1 MNINKKLYERV
12 KKILTQHPT
21 TRENDH
27 TLMAV
32 IWHEDIT
39 TGPVRPS
46 SATGFIQAL
55 STGTLT
61 NWESVTRVRRK
72 IMEEDPSLRGL
83 SYVMRKSKAKVVKK
97 QIKDWPSNIK

>member
-1 MNINKKLYERV
+1 MNLNKKLYERV
-12 KKILTQHPT
+12 KKTLTQYPK

-27 TLMAV
+27 TLMSV

-39 TGPVRPS
+39 TGPVQPS
-46 SATGFIQAL
+46 SALGFIQTL
-55 STGTLT
+55 SVGALT

-83 SYVMRKSKAKVVKK
+83 SYVMRKSKSKVVKK
-97 QIKDWPSNIK
+97 QLKAWPSNIK